1 MVPLDTGLLVERRAN
16 VHASCRDDAH
26 VLPTNQEPFDGSF
39 PHNCLTGP
47 VNEEMRSFFNV
58 VLRGRS
64 ALCGRVM
71 VAGDA
76 NLDPRDKIACNISQ
90 LLIFNAVMG
99 TYHPVNT
106 PAGRHSKER
115 ETPFPLYRGLRLH
128 GHGRDKKQIG
138 IDKDHGISVSYGRV
152 MEVKRGVARAV
163 CASSAQGGIVVP
175 SNSRFNVFTTHDV
188 DNIDSTAQGNFSMS
202 EFHGYALSVTSHCSH
217 ENPGVKR
224 SPINLNPSETSIP
237 KLPDS
242 YVIQPSVELAQTDV
256 FATKFN

>member
-1 MVPLDTGLLVERRAN
+1 MTQIEKMSPNFFLSLHSQRSLDPPSTGCCIRR
-16 VHASCRDDAH
+16 C
-26 VLPTNQEPFDGSF
+26 
-39 PHNCLTGP
+39 
-47 VNEEMRSFFNV
+47 
-58 VLRGRS
+58 
-64 ALCGRVM
+64 VM

-90 LLIFNAVMG
+90 LLIFNAVKG
-99 TYHPVNT
+99 TYHTVNT
-106 PAGRHSKER
+106 PAVRHSNER
-115 ETPFPLYRGLRLH
+115 ESPFSLYRGLRLH

-163 CASSAQGGIVVP
+163 CARSAQDGIVVP
-175 SNSRFNVFTTHDV
+175 SNVFTTHDA
-188 DNIDSTAQGNFSMS
+188 DNIDSTAEGNFSMS
-202 EFHGYALSVTSHCSH
+202 EFHGYALSVTNHCSH

-224 SPINLNPSETSIP
+224 SPIILNPSDTSIP

-256 FATKFN
+256 FATKFNEARDGANDAVDWNP

>member
-1 MVPLDTGLLVERRAN
+1 MFMRAA
-16 VHASCRDDAH
+16 VMMHTVCLQR
-26 VLPTNQEPFDGSF
+26 QETFDGSF

-58 VLRGRS
+58 VFRGRS

-99 TYHPVNT
+99 THHTVNT
-106 PAGRHSKER
+106 PAVRHSNER
-115 ETPFPLYRGLRLH
+115 ETPFSLYRGLRLH

-138 IDKDHGISVSYGRV
+138 IDKDQGISASYGRV
-152 MEVKRGVARAV
+152 MEEVKRGVVRAMCAR
-163 CASSAQGGIVVP
+163 SAQDGIVVP
-175 SNSRFNVFTTHDV
+175 SNSRFNVFTTQDV

-202 EFHGYALSVTSHCSH
+202 EFH
-217 ENPGVKR
+217 
-224 SPINLNPSETSIP
+224 
-237 KLPDS
+237 
-242 YVIQPSVELAQTDV
+242 
-256 FATKFN
+256 